1 MKLLPLV
8 ALAMLPLTIRAGD
21 DKAVKKEIDKIQGTW
36 IMAELRYNGRDLSGD
51 DKSKFKLVFKGDT
64 AVVEGV
70 EELTKEYAKVS
81 FKFDPAAKPK
91 IVDLK
96 ILSGSQKD
104 AVIEGIYELNDKE
117 FKICANVFGNN
128 RPSEFAAPEGSSS
141 VLVVLKRE

>member
-8 ALAMLPLTIRAGD
+8 AVVLLPLSIRAGD

-64 AVVEGV
+64 AIVEGG

-81 FKFDPAAKPK
+81 FKFDPAATPK
-91 IVDLK
+91 VVDLK

-104 AVIEGIYELNDKE
+104 SVIE
-117 FKICANVFGNN
+117 
-128 RPSEFAAPEGSSS
+128 
-141 VLVVLKRE
+141 